1 MKWFLR
7 TFICLILVALFWQVK
22 VFAADVFCKIEYY
35 FNGTNNMRVILYSKT
50 NKSYYVKGFTR
61 DSDRQVTVYFSEK
74 KTFSSESNS
83 VLIPQ
88 SMFLLPVRV
97 ILMPSDGSLLFKD
110 IKNSPY
116 KDHILFLA
124 SIGKIDGYRDGT
136 FKPKDNIT
144 RQEFVKLFVNVF
156 DIKIEKNLKK
166 YSFSDIQN
174 CWAKSEIET
183 LYKMGIITGIK
194 DKQNRLLFRPNDGI
208 TYEQAIAI
216 LARYLK
222 LKSVSKNDYKSW
234 ANQYINAFVDNQ
246 LISTEEIKDLKLNSF
261 ATREWIAYIFSKTIF
276 K

>member
-116 KDHILFLA
+116 KDHIFFLQA
-124 SIGKIDGYRDGT
+124 LER
-136 FKPKDNIT
+136 
-144 RQEFVKLFVNVF
+144 L
-156 DIKIEKNLKK
+156 
-166 YSFSDIQN
+166 
-174 CWAKSEIET
+174 
-183 LYKMGIITGIK
+183 MGIEMVLS
-194 DKQNRLLFRPNDGI
+194 NR
-208 TYEQAIAI
+208 
-216 LARYLK
+216 
-222 LKSVSKNDYKSW
+222 
-234 ANQYINAFVDNQ
+234 
-246 LISTEEIKDLKLNSF
+246 
-261 ATREWIAYIFSKTIF
+261 KTI
-276 K
+276 